1 MYHNIELRLPFTNL
15 QVVNFAL
22 SLPLKLKILSPTD
35 WLEKRV
41 LRKVAEDFGLPEF
54 ITNKAKKAV
63 QYSSGVDKAL
73 RKLAKRENLNSYEYC
88 RKISRNLFPDVR
100 RND

>member
-1 MYHNIELRLPFTNL
+1 MYHNVELRLPFTNL

-22 SLPLKLKILSPTD
+22 TLPLKLKILSPTD
-35 WLEKRV
+35 RLGKRV

-54 ITNKAKKAV
+54 IINRAKKAV

-73 RKLAKRENLNSYEYC
+73 RKLAKRENLNPYEYC
-88 RKISRNLFPDVR
+88 RRVSRNLFPAVR
-100 RND
+100 RNG